1 MKVTSAKLVP
11 WSSVVGQSV
20 MLLDDAGKAIG
31 QLAILNAGSKE
42 RAQEI
47 GQQLVDLFDDLD
59 RHKAVVANLD
69 KLSSS
74 NKR

>member
-1 MKVTSAKLVP
+1 MQIASAKLVP

-20 MLLDDAGKAIG
+20 VLLDDTGKAIG